1 MPFGPVSTLPL
12 DEVICMPVILAE
24 HQDGEDGQENALA
37 REEQDE
43 FFLAAA
49 AIEAN
54 YVKKPLQKA
63 RRSSGRGKGRRLVR
77 DTAFD
82 AEYAAFVA
90 RSVGKAEA
98 ASNPECDKAVLKE
111 WDKLRNVVWNESK
124 PRSWREV
131 VAESERDGK

>member
-1 MPFGPVSTLPL
+1 
-12 DEVICMPVILAE
+12 MPVIVDE
-24 HQDGEDGQENALA
+24 SGGDEPGRPYDPSDALA

-54 YVKKPLQKA
+54 YVKKPITKP

-82 AEYAAFVA
+82 
-90 RSVGKAEA
+90 K
-98 ASNPECDKAVLKE
+98 
-111 WDKLRNVVWNESK
+111 
-124 PRSWREV
+124 
-131 VAESERDGK
+131 